1 MTITMNTRVKQILTI
16 FTSMS
21 LPGNLLYTN
30 VYESMS
36 YIKPTKP
43 TTDWLKNDRPPT
55 TKLVENTTK
64 TVNSEPTW
72 EAKSRLQA
80 QQEAQKWLSK
90 CLNDKCINQDLSWL
104 VQTIQNCCEK
114 QEHSLNKSTIKF
126 GLTKEDLTHNKQIFI
141 NNDYDYSKIVSKDK
155 DTVLTPGSEFRSI
168 KTIEQLFG
176 HHSDWKDI

>member
-43 TTDWLKNDRPPT
+43 TKPTTDWLKNDRPPT
-55 TKLVENTTK
+55 TKLVENKTK
-64 TVNSEPTW
+64 TINSEPTW

-90 CLNDKCINQDLSWL
+90 CLNDK
-104 VQTIQNCCEK
+104 
-114 QEHSLNKSTIKF
+114 
-126 GLTKEDLTHNKQIFI
+126 
-141 NNDYDYSKIVSKDK
+141 
-155 DTVLTPGSEFRSI
+155 
-168 KTIEQLFG
+168 
-176 HHSDWKDI
+176 